1 MTDLLLSVSPWKPRR
16 WPRGSHLHGTRVH
29 SRAASL
35 MAAGAPEPGKSI
47 KDCSARTTTSGPYIV
62 APFEAVRLVLGSIL
76 IRSRADSGTFTKW

>member
-35 MAAGAPEPGKSI
+35 MAAGALYDWSGRPVWLIRATCSFGTFVVPVP
-47 KDCSARTTTSGPYIV
+47 DSARAS
-62 APFEAVRLVLGSIL
+62 S
-76 IRSRADSGTFTKW
+76 SRT